1 MCREKEG
8 KINVSAP
15 GGVKG
20 YSGKLTPITLNI
32 PWSIFGNGNKIRQS
46 QAGPAFFAIG
56 FEQKG
61 ETSSSLPFEKQV
73 TAVI

>member
-8 KINVSAP
+8 KINVLAP

-46 QAGPAFFAIG
+46 P
-56 FEQKG
+56 EYVNEN
-61 ETSSSLPFEKQV
+61 ETPCV
-73 TAVI
+73 